1 MPITH
6 SKTTHAPIT
15 HTPGFP
21 RARKGDPMTS
31 HLAAAQVTTAESHY
45 KAIHDALTLY
55 GPAGKDKI
63 AALAGLD
70 PSQVARRLPEMR
82 RLGLVGLTGETV
94 QSNSGRQEREWQA
107 ITQEKTA

>member
-1 MPITH
+1 M
-6 SKTTHAPIT
+6 AD
-15 HTPGFP
+15 GGYAFP
-21 RARKGDPMTS
+21 RARTRDPMTS

-45 KAIHDALTLY
+45 QAIHEALAGW
-55 GPAGKDKI
+55 GPMGKDEI

-94 QSNSGRQEREWQA
+94 QSNSGRAEREWQA
-107 ITQEKTA
+107 IDKKEQTA

>member
-1 MPITH
+1 M
-6 SKTTHAPIT
+6 SA
-15 HTPGFP
+15 GGYAFP
-21 RARKGDPMTS
+21 RARNSDPLTS
-31 HLAAAQVTTAESHY
+31 HLAAAALTTATDHY
-45 KAIHDALTLY
+45 TAIHEALTLH

-94 QSNSGRQEREWQA
+94 QSNSGRAEREWQA
-107 ITQEKTA
+107 ISKEKDHD

>member
-1 MPITH
+1 M
-6 SKTTHAPIT
+6 SA
-15 HTPGFP
+15 GGYAFP
-21 RARKGDPMTS
+21 RARNSDPATS
-31 HLAAAQVTTAESHY
+31 HAAAAQVTTATDHY
-45 KAIHDALTLY
+45 TAIHEALTLY

-94 QSNSGRQEREWQA
+94 QSRSGRAEREWQA
-107 ITQEKTA
+107 ITQEKAA

>member
-1 MPITH
+1 MVDGGY
-6 SKTTHAPIT
+6 A
-15 HTPGFP
+15 FP
-21 RARKGDPMTS
+21 RARTRDPVTS

-45 KAIHDALTLY
+45 KAIHDALAGW
-55 GPAGKDKI
+55 GPMGKDRI

-94 QSNSGRQEREWQA
+94 QSNSGRAEREWAA
-107 ITQEKTA
+107 IPQEKTHE